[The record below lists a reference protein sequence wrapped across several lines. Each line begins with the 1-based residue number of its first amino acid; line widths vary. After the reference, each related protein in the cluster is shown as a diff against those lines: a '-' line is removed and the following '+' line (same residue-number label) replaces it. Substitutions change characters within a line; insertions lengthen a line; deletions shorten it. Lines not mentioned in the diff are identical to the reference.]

1 MRNRCRA
8 APAPPWQYVGVDD
21 GVIGRLKGLRPLIKQ
36 RWEALLRAE
45 PVASPLASP
54 DTLVFLMDETLDQL
68 TTALHT
74 RSLRTWLRRNQAVIA
89 PLQGQCACGINPLL
103 AYYTTGSLALSEVA
117 GEKLGPAFAEILLFY
132 HSLAQ
137 KDIEALCG
145 VCRYQGTDSCSQ
157 RKIMPAAGRHA
168 TLLGR

>member
-1 MRNRCRA
+1 MRNRCSA
-8 APAPPWQYVGVDD
+8 ATAPSWQYARVDD
-21 GVIGRLKGLRPLIKQ
+21 GVTGRLKGLRPLIKQ

-54 DTLVFLMDETLDQL
+54 DNLVFLMDETLDQL
-68 TTALHT
+68 TAALHT
-74 RSLRTWLRRNQAVIA
+74 RSLRAWLRRNQAVVA

-103 AYYTTGSLALSEVA
+103 AYYTTGRLALCEVA
-117 GEKLGPAFAEILLFY
+117 GENIGPAFAEILLFY

-145 VCRYQGTDSCSQ
+145 VCRHQASDFCSQ
-157 RKIMPAAGRHA
+157 RKHTPVADRHA

>member
-1 MRNRCRA
+1 VD
-8 APAPPWQYVGVDD
+8 YGVT
-21 GVIGRLKGLRPLIKQ
+21 GRLKGLRPLIKQ

-68 TTALHT
+68 TAALRT
-74 RSLRTWLRRNQAVIA
+74 RSLRAWLRHNQAVIA

-103 AYYTTGSLALSEVA
+103 AYYTTGRLALSEVA
-117 GEKLGPAFAEILLFY
+117 GEQLGPAFTEILLFY

-145 VCRYQGTDSCSQ
+145 VCRHQGSDSCTQ
-157 RKIMPAAGRHA
+157 RKLMSAGGRHA